1 VPASKKTR
9 NESFDDVFDAFAA
22 LDGDSS
28 DDAAVQAAA
37 QRRPRTRR
45 GGPRTPLP
53 LLPIIGICAGIGI
66 AYVSQT
72 AHLTQSTYEAAALST
87 QQRQLAAQAQHL
99 DADLA
104 RLRSSARIDAA
115 AQQLGLKP
123 PAKWAYVT
131 ASGQPVSVPP
141 APVTADSSSGGG
153 GTGDAMQRLVAALSG
168 TFGPSEAQA
177 AGR

>member
-1 VPASKKTR
+1 VPASKNTHD
-9 NESFDDVFDAFAA
+9 SFDDVFDAFAA
-22 LDGDSS
+22 LEGDGAGGDS
-28 DDAAVQAAA
+28 AQASASR
-37 QRRPRTRR
+37 RRPRTRR

-72 AHLTQSTYEAAALST
+72 AHLTQATYQANGLAVE
-87 QQRQLAAQAQHL
+87 QRQLQSQAQQL

-115 AQQLGLKP
+115 AQQMGMKP
-123 PAKWAYVT
+123 PGKWAYVT
-131 ASGQPVSVPP
+131 ASGVPVSVPP
-141 APVTADSSSGGG
+141 APVTADSTGAGG
-153 GTGDAMQRLVAALSG
+153 DPMQRLVAALSG

>member
-1 VPASKKTR
+1 MPASKKTH

-22 LDGDSS
+22 IESANGD
-28 DDAAVQAAA
+28 DVDVQPSRR
-37 QRRPRTRR
+37 RRPRTRR

-72 AHLTQSTYEAAALST
+72 AHMTQASYQANSLAAE
-87 QQRQLAAQAQHL
+87 QQRLQQQDQQLSDEL
-99 DADLA
+99 D
-104 RLRSSARIDAA
+104 RLRSSSRISEA
-115 AQQLGLKP
+115 AQQLGMKP

-131 ASGQPVSVPP
+131 ASAQPVDVPP
-141 APVTADSSSGGG
+141 GAQTLTASNGDNTADPV
-153 GTGDAMQRLVAALSG
+153 QRLVAALSG
-168 TFGPSEAQA
+168 SFGPSEAEA

>member
-1 VPASKKTR
+1 VPASKNT
-9 NESFDDVFDAFAA
+9 NDSFDDVFDAFAA
-22 LDGDSS
+22 LDGGGAAG
-28 DDAAVQAAA
+28 DDAQAAA
-37 QRRPRTRR
+37 SPRRPRTRR

-72 AHLTQSTYEAAALST
+72 AHLTQATYQANDLAA
-87 QQRQLAAQAQHL
+87 QQRQLQSQAQQL

-104 RLRSSARIDAA
+104 RLRSSSRIDAA
-115 AQQLGLKP
+115 AQQLGMKP
-123 PAKWAYVT
+123 PAKWAYAT
-131 ASGQPVSVPP
+131 ASGVPVAVPP
-141 APVTADSSSGGG
+141 APVTAENTSGGG
-153 GTGDAMQRLVAALSG
+153 DPMQRLVAALSG